1 MTVKFY
7 STFIALV
14 MLALPLTTTANV
26 NTDDVKAKN
35 QIEYDIRQSYYNIG
49 LTDVV
54 DFKLYRDA
62 YHAYVNADGRKKPL
76 LTIIDYERPS
86 SEKRFFVINLERQEL
101 LYNTYVSHGV
111 NSGLETATQ
120 FSNVVSSKQTSLG
133 TFLTDDTYH
142 GSNGYSLRLDGLS
155 EGKNDRARERYIVV
169 HGADYVSESFI
180 EQNGYLGRSWGC
192 PALAPELTEEIIDLI
207 KGGSVIYAS
216 A

>member
-1 MTVKFY
+1 MTVKLF
-7 STFIALV
+7 STFIAWAL
-14 MLALPLTTTANV
+14 LALPFTAAANV
-26 NTDDVKAKN
+26 GTDDVKSKS
-35 QIEYDIRQSYYNIG
+35 QIEYDIRQSYHKIG
-49 LTDVV
+49 LNDVV
-54 DFKLYRDA
+54 DFDLYRNA
-62 YHAYVNADGRKKPL
+62 YHAYASADGRKKPL
-76 LTIIDYERPS
+76 LTIIDYQKPS
-86 SEKRFFVINLERQEL
+86 TEKRFFVIDLDRYKL
-101 LYNTYVSHGV
+101 MYNTYVSHGV

-192 PALAPELTEEIIDLI
+192 PALAPELTQEIIDLI